1 MSEPFWDGERFL
13 MPISADEEDGDA
25 TIHRGRI
32 FASPDGVTWADA
44 EESIDLDAITDGLAD
59 HGSRIVG
66 IGEIDGTLIGVGW
79 VRSGDDERRSAT
91 FVRGDSGWTAQVV
104 DGESLE
110 YTFSQVV
117 PVPDGL
123 LAMQQGAGIGLRHWT
138 IAADGTSSEA
148 YRTSHA
154 EQRALPL
161 DLGGGALLAWG
172 TLDRAADAPG
182 GDEVQV
188 GVGSCLWASA
198 DGGETWGATL
208 VPGHNGRFCDM
219 GLAVRRRRRGGLR
232 GGPRDPARLPDRRG
246 TGAGPRG
253 GLRERRRLTLADTL
267 G

>member
-13 MPISADEEDGDA
+13 LPISADEEDGDA

-44 EESIDLDAITDGLAD
+44 EESIDLDAISDGLAD

-123 LAMQQGAGIGLRHWT
+123 LAMQQGPGIGLRPWT
-138 IAADGTSSEA
+138 IAADGTASEA

-208 VPGHNGRFCDM
+208 VPGQNGRFCDM
-219 GLAVRRRRRGGLR
+219 GLLYDGDDVVAFVEDPETPHAYRIAGARAQVLGEDSASDGG
-232 GGPRDPARLPDRRG
+232 
-246 TGAGPRG
+246 
-253 GLRERRRLTLADTL
+253 
-267 G
+267 